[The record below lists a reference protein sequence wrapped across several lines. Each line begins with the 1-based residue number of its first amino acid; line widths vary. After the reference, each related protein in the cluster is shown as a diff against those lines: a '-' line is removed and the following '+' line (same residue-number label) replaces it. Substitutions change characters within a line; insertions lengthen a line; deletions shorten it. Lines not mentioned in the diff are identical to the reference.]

1 MEDLIIKQTGNSRL
15 LKSSL
20 ASGTTWEEAL
30 AMLQTGTFP
39 IDLLGL
45 QSDGVEQMG
54 TYFNKANM
62 LDDDTVSTL
71 GLDSDDPTPNEALLA
86 LANSI
91 KVAGTKYGTCS
102 TASGTATKVGSISGF
117 TLSTGAVVAI
127 KFSNINTASSPK
139 LNVNSTGAKS
149 IYDWRT
155 AAYPKVGAM
164 LNGTHLFVYNGS
176 QWVLL
181 NPNPGSTLSLES
193 LSWSTINSFSS
204 AGIASS
210 LFSVGDTKSVSLSG
224 TVGARTFSSE
234 TVYAFIL
241 GFDHNSSNEGTKK
254 IHFQF
259 GKTSTGTDI
268 AFTDDSYN
276 STGSTA
282 AFRMNTTNTNS
293 GGWDSSYMKG
303 TLIPEFTSCLP
314 SALQNVIQTIT
325 KYTDNTGG
333 GSNTASYVT
342 ATSETI
348 FLLSEYEVQGART
361 YANSAEATY
370 QAQYAYYANGNAKI
384 KYRDSATTT
393 ACIWWL
399 RSPYATNTTNFCSL
413 NTNGTANHYNAYYSI
428 GFAPGFCV

>member
-1 MEDLIIKQTGNSRL
+1 MKDLVIKQTGNSRL
-15 LKSSL
+15 LKSDL
-20 ASGTTWEEAL
+20 PAGTSWEEAL
-30 AMLQTGTFP
+30 SQLRDGTFP

-45 QSDGVEQMG
+45 QTEGIQQMG
-54 TYFNKANM
+54 TYFNKDNM
-62 LDDDTVSTL
+62 LDDTTASAL
-71 GLDSDDPTPNEALLA
+71 GLTSDDPTPNEALLA
-86 LANSI
+86 LANAI
-91 KVAGTKYGTCS
+91 KIAGTKYGTCS
-102 TASGTATKVGSISGF
+102 TASATTAKTASISGF
-117 TLSTGAVVAI
+117 TLSTGAVVAV
-127 KFSNINTASSPK
+127 KFSNVNTASSPT
-139 LNVNSTGAKS
+139 LNVNSTGAKA

-155 AAYPKVGAM
+155 NTYPSVGAM

-193 LSWSTINSFSS
+193 LSWSTISSFAS

-210 LFSVGDTKSVSLSG
+210 LFAVGDTKSVSLSG
-224 TVGARTFSSE
+224 TCGARTFSSE
-234 TVYAFIL
+234 TTYAFIL
-241 GFDHNSSNEGTKK
+241 GFDHNSSREGSNK

-259 GKTSTGTDI
+259 GKTSNNVDI
-268 AFTDDSYN
+268 AFTDSSYN

-293 GGWDSSYMKG
+293 GGWNGSYMKG
-303 TLIPEFTSCLP
+303 TIIPAFKSCLP
-314 SALQNVIQTIT
+314 SALQNVLKTVT

-342 ATSETI
+342 STSETI
-348 FLLSEYEVQGART
+348 FLLSEYEVFGART

-370 QAQYAYYANGNAKI
+370 QAQYAYYANGNSKI

-393 ACIWWL
+393 ACSWWL
-399 RSPYATNTTNFCSL
+399 RSPYATTTDLFCRV
-413 NTNGTANHYNAYYSI
+413 GTGGGAYGSTAYYSN